1 MRQEL
6 QQSVVNA
13 VSSQKG
19 AASVAVGS
27 MGAGSGAYFEL
38 LSPIVGLLA
47 ALAGLGLSIALIVK
61 TYKEIKLKDLQIKD
75 FEENH

>member
-6 QQSVVNA
+6 QQSVVSA
-13 VSSQKG
+13 VSSPKG

-27 MGAGSGAYFEL
+27 MGAGGGAYFEL
-38 LSPIVGLLA
+38 LSPVVGFLA
-47 ALAGLGLSIALIVK
+47 ALAGLGLSIVLIIK